1 MEQRRTFSAQKAKA
15 EADFAFKTSEGTCKT
30 NEGLFVLDDAHVLN
44 SNSVHAASFS
54 VRAEN
59 GQLQNGRTRLEE
71 NRAQQAKLERG
82 EIDARIEARVREIEA
97 RIKESSDR
105 RLATIEV
112 LLPRLRP

>member
-1 MEQRRTFSAQKAKA
+1 MEQRRIFSAQKAKA
-15 EADFAFKTSEGTCKT
+15 EAEIAFKTSEGTCCASRPT
-30 NEGLFVLDDAHVLN
+30 HTSELVLN
-44 SNSVHAASFS
+44 SVHTANFS

-59 GQLQNGRTRLEE
+59 GQLQNARTRLEE
-71 NRAQQAKLERG
+71 NRVQHGKLERS

-112 LLPRLRP
+112 LQLRLRH